1 MNDDYILRII
11 ESIGKFAGKVLF
23 NKQSKEFENINVQSM
38 TTQDVLPILLKKLV
52 FQGKYNEAENL
63 LFEELKKNPSNDLIK
78 IGKDFYNILLLKS
91 DEDLTKANFSR
102 EEIFQGLNDM
112 KKFTGELIQVTNNSH
127 LE

>member
-11 ESIGKFAGKVLF
+11 ESIGEFAGKVLF
-23 NKQSKEFENINVQSM
+23 NKQSKEFKNIDVQSM
-38 TTQDVLPILLKKLV
+38 TIQDVLPILLKKLV

-63 LFEELKKNPSNDLIK
+63 LFEELEKNPSNDLIK

-112 KKFTGELIQVTNNSH
+112 KKFTCELIQVTNNSH

>member
-11 ESIGKFAGKVLF
+11 ESIGEFAGKVLF
-23 NKQSKEFENINVQSM
+23 NKQSKKFENIDVQSM

-52 FQGKYNEAENL
+52 LQGKYNEAENL
-63 LFEELKKNPSNDLIK
+63 LFEELEKNPSNDLIK

-112 KKFTGELIQVTNNSH
+112 KKFIFELIQVTNNSH